1 MELKRSLYAKTC
13 DQTYYVNEDETN
25 DFLVCIKILQLG
37 SELIYRILDV
47 TNLFLCLQVAKKS
60 RTLICLGVLITSI
73 LMVSFWKDSIKI
85 DFLYNDVLSNVRRV
99 NPLFL
104 SHNYESFINIF
115 SIACITAFL
124 KIRRP
129 SGRILGFPL
138 IFSALFF
145 GLRDY
150 LPVALKVNH
159 HPTNKFCFLDI
170 VEDYYIMCLFFQVS
184 AIILFF
190 GYLIAT
196 WWRRKAAYVRCKKLD
211 DGYKKRYVSYFLVT

>member
-1 MELKRSLYAKTC
+1 MLLRLH
-13 DQTYYVNEDETN
+13 YVNEDETN
-25 DFLVCIKILQLG
+25 DFLVCIKILPLG
-37 SELIYRILDV
+37 SELIYRILEV
-47 TNLFLCLQVAKKS
+47 TMILCLQVAKKS

-73 LMVSFWKDSIKI
+73 LMASFWKDSIKI
-85 DFLYNDVLSNVRRV
+85 DFLHNDVLSNVLRV
-99 NPLFL
+99 DPLFL

-138 IFSALFF
+138 IFSTLFF

-159 HPTNKFCFLDI
+159 HPANKFSFLGI
-170 VEDYYIMCLFFQVS
+170 VEDFYITCLFFSGLVDHL
-184 AIILFF
+184 IFRLFDS
-190 GYLIAT
+190 
-196 WWRRKAAYVRCKKLD
+196 YVVEEEGSLCEM
-211 DGYKKRYVSYFLVT
+211 